1 MKFTKPEIIGVLF
14 SKLKP
19 DKEDVFVDIGCGSG
33 AVSEFFASY
42 VKKVYAVDIDNEAIK
57 NTSKRVEKFGNVI
70 VKCMDGVEFLEKYND
85 YTIVF
90 FGGTKNI
97 EKMLKIASRK
107 AKKIAVN
114 AARID
119 MAIYVANIMKE
130 LGIFKEIILVNV
142 AKSYELAGGL
152 AFKPLNPVF
161 IIFGQKTDGFI

>member
-42 VKKVYAVDIDNEAIK
+42 VKKVYAIDIDSEAIK
-57 NTSKRVEKFGNVI
+57 NTSKRVEKFRNVI
-70 VKCMDGVEFLEKYND
+70 VKCMDGIEFLESYND

-97 EKMLKIASRK
+97 EKMLKIAARK
-107 AKKIAVN
+107 ANKIAV
-114 AARID
+114 
-119 MAIYVANIMKE
+119 M
-130 LGIFKEIILVNV
+130 LQG
-142 AKSYELAGGL
+142 
-152 AFKPLNPVF
+152 
-161 IIFGQKTDGFI
+161 